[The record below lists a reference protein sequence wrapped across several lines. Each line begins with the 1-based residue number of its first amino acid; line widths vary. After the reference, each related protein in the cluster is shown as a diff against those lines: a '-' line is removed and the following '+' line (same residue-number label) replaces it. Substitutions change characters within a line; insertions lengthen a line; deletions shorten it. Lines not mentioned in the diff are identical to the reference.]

1 MIQLKLLIWFM
12 APEGIMAA
20 ISFILYRSETDI
32 RPGSETARVL
42 MDKARR
48 WNERFDLTGFLH
60 HEDGFFFQWLEGQP
74 DNLAAIMERIERDP
88 RHRNLTY
95 LARGTQAERQF
106 SRWRM
111 GYSTRSEASVL
122 RWLADHPVV
131 IRERKEYAA
140 GMLAF
145 LREREALLN

>member
-1 MIQLKLLIWFM
+1 MM
-12 APEGIMAA
+12 
-20 ISFILYRSETDI
+20 
-32 RPGSETARVL
+32 PGDVDA
-42 MDKARR
+42 D
-48 WNERFDLTGFLH
+48 FLH
-60 HEDGFFFQWLEGQP
+60 HADGFFFQWLEGQP